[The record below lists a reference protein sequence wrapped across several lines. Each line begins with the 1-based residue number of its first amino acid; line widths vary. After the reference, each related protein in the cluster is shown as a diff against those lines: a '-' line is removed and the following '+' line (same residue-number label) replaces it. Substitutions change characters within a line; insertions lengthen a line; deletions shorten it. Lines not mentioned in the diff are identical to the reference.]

1 MKWDPGARN
10 PHDPWSRFR
19 CYKWLVSRTLAR
31 AIARVGHHARGRT
44 LDVGCGDRRF
54 VPYCQTN
61 DTQYIGLDYP
71 VTFFG
76 KRENVHVFGTALNLP
91 FADDAFDTV
100 LSFEVLEHVTDSR
113 RMVAEIQ
120 RVLKPGGHIILTTPF
135 LWGEHC
141 QPHDYGRFTV
151 YGLKRLFE
159 DEGLHVVEQL
169 RANGFWTFWA
179 QRLVYYL
186 APVYGRRLVWLH
198 TAVTF
203 MVLLCASLLEQLSPN
218 DTDYTGSVIVGRKPV
233 EAV

>member
-1 MKWDPGARN
+1 VKWDPGARN

-31 AIARVGHHARGRT
+31 AIARVGHHARGRV

-61 DTQYIGLDYP
+61 TTQYIGLDYP
-71 VTFFG
+71 ITFFG
-76 KRENVHVFGTALNLP
+76 KPENVHVFGTALSLP
-91 FADDAFDTV
+91 FADSAFDTV
-100 LSFEVLEHVTDSR
+100 VSFEVLEHVTDGR

-141 QPHDYGRFTV
+141 QPHDYCRFTV

-159 DEGLHVVEQL
+159 DEGLDVVEQL

-186 APVYGRRLVWLH
+186 APVYGRRLAWLH

-218 DTDYTGSVIVGRKPV
+218 DTDYTGSVIVGRKPAEV
-233 EAV
+233 A